1 MFSCSRTYACL
12 WTCSSF
18 DTLLWHYVKITPFL
32 VPSIPSGRQ
41 KQTLLTNCRCYVTD
55 THTNK
60 HACVYMNTTNI
71 VNPYNTMFVTVQI
84 SVCVS
89 PSWAAGW
96 LDKQIRHLPRGGHR
110 IRNTLQCNAA
120 QHNNSRDYS
129 LRKSPLSW
137 ISSSQAQHK
146 LNIMSFTVVE
156 LIAVLLYWIAIE
168 CKEKVLVTLFL
179 S

>member
-1 MFSCSRTYACL
+1 M
-12 WTCSSF
+12 
-18 DTLLWHYVKITPFL
+18 KITPFL
-32 VPSIPSGRQ
+32 VPSMPSARQ
-41 KQTLLTNCRCYVTD
+41 EQTLLTNCRCYVTD

-60 HACVYMNTTNI
+60 QTCLCVQYMNTTNI

-96 LDKQIRHLPRGGHR
+96 LVKKIRHLPRGGHR
-110 IRNTLQCNAA
+110 VRNTVQCNAA

-129 LRKSPLSW
+129 LSKSPLRW
-137 ISSSQAQHK
+137 ISSSQAQHQ

-168 CKEKVLVTLFL
+168 CKERVLVTLFL